1 MTRSL
6 TLAVLSEAEPRRD
19 FLLHARVFAEA
30 FDPLDA
36 RLAPEPRELA
46 LGVVAHV
53 ELRLIDG
60 ALKRALAPKVLDGAA
75 VAVRP
80 QRARRCGRRM
90 YLERLRRLCL
100 ASDRI
105 RRSEPKEIQMKT
117 PTYIVTL
124 AVAAVAACGTPLAQA
139 HMVRG
144 NGAHA
149 SAKAKSAQQQAW
161 IKTIHMLGRSLPSY
175 AR

>member
-1 MTRSL
+1 
-6 TLAVLSEAEPRRD
+6 
-19 FLLHARVFAEA
+19 
-30 FDPLDA
+30 
-36 RLAPEPRELA
+36 
-46 LGVVAHV
+46 
-53 ELRLIDG
+53 
-60 ALKRALAPKVLDGAA
+60 
-75 VAVRP
+75 
-80 QRARRCGRRM
+80 M

-139 HMVRG
+139 HMVSG